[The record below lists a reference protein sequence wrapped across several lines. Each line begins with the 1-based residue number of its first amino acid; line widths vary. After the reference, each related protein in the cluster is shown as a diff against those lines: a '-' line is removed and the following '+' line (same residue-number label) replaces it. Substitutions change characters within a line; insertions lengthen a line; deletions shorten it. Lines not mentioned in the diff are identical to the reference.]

1 MYYAHHST
9 TSIQSTSIHSWSL
22 LKYVAKERAPR
33 ARADTR
39 VLEANLHTHLTP
51 NQSYLDSILF
61 TTDYYDSIE
70 REKENHP
77 LSIHWPHSSISLCFH
92 SPFGRDVPRFL
103 TRHVLLIFLLISNRM
118 SSQPQYSVLLPTCGW
133 MGVVDGL
140 DTTRRRTCR
149 CVYT

>member
-51 NQSYLDSILF
+51 NQPYLDSILF

-92 SPFGRDVPRFL
+92 SPFERDVPRFL
-103 TRHVLLIFLLISNRM
+103 TNSSRFAHFLTDSKSDEFAATIF
-118 SSQPQYSVLLPTCGW
+118 
-133 MGVVDGL
+133 GVVADVWMDGS
-140 DTTRRRTCR
+140 R
-149 CVYT
+149 

>member
-92 SPFGRDVPRFL
+92 SPFERDVPRFL
-103 TRHVLLIFLLISNRM
+103 TNSSRFAHFLTDSKSDEFAATIF
-118 SSQPQYSVLLPTCGW
+118 
-133 MGVVDGL
+133 GVVADVWMDGS
-140 DTTRRRTCR
+140 C
-149 CVYT
+149 